1 MGFFSWECA
10 ECGGSIR
17 NQYADDDAR
26 TKHRGI
32 THVRP
37 DGVVAGTYEG
47 YGVVLGEDIY
57 EWLGEGD
64 RDLGISRQFDED
76 YHDLKI
82 KVLHSDCYTG
92 QKYKDLPESPVASD
106 QGYW

>member
-47 YGVVLGEDIY
+47 SGWVKAT
-57 EWLGEGD
+57 
-64 RDLGISRQFDED
+64 GIWVFRGSLMKTTTTSRS
-76 YHDLKI
+76 KCCTATATPARST
-82 KVLHSDCYTG
+82 KTCRNRR
-92 QKYKDLPESPVASD
+92 
-106 QGYW
+106 